1 MKRLAIAV
9 IVVGLVLGGIMLTRT
24 SKIEYVAS
32 EVVVEEKEVIVP
44 EIQKREQ
51 EALMASST
59 EIEKA
64 MEEAAQEKKHEM
76 ETEIKL
82 NVNRKMQAELQE
94 QELALEE
101 KISL

>member
-1 MKRLAIAV
+1 
-9 IVVGLVLGGIMLTRT
+9 
-24 SKIEYVAS
+24 
-32 EVVVEEKEVIVP
+32 
-44 EIQKREQ
+44 
-51 EALMASST
+51 MASST

-64 MEEAAQEKKHEM
+64 MEEEGQEKKHEM

-101 KISL
+101 KVSL

>member
-1 MKRLAIAV
+1 MKRLVIAV
-9 IVVGLVLGGIMLTRT
+9 IVVGLVLGGITLTRT
-24 SKIEYVAS
+24 SKIEYVAP

-44 EIQKREQ
+44 EKQKREQ

-101 KISL
+101 KVSL